1 MGEIKY
7 IPSEINSSNFCPLPI
22 LIKVLFTSDI
32 LFLVTGFFLESR
44 KKNLIALN
52 KLSEVNKT
60 YINIGNEQKF
70 RLYKPPLVL
79 SVKLMNCVHFRYSK
93 HFKIDGTTN
102 VHFGSFD
109 CSATMASQ
117 QYNNDGN
124 NSNFG
129 CC

>member
-1 MGEIKY
+1 MW
-7 IPSEINSSNFCPLPI
+7 
-22 LIKVLFTSDI
+22 LIYPKLLLITDIDVGLVLFTSDI
-32 LFLVTGFFLESR
+32 LFLGTIFFLES
-44 KKNLIALN
+44 KKKVSSPYTNY
-52 KLSEVNKT
+52 ER

-70 RLYKPPLVL
+70 TLYKPPLVL
-79 SVKLMNCVHFRYSK
+79 TVKLMNSVRFRYSK

>member
-1 MGEIKY
+1 M
-7 IPSEINSSNFCPLPI
+7 
-22 LIKVLFTSDI
+22 IKVVKACRNPTI
-32 LFLVTGFFLESR
+32 
-44 KKNLIALN
+44 
-52 KLSEVNKT
+52 
-60 YINIGNEQKF
+60 QKF

-79 SVKLMNCVHFRYSK
+79 SVKLMNYVHFRYSK